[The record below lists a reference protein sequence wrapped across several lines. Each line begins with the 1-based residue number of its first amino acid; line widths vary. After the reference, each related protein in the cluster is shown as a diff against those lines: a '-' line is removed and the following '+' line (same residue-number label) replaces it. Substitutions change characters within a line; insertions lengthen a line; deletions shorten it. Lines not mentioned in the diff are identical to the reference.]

1 MIVLNIL
8 QASYWEHFK
17 FAKELALYLPVSDK
31 KRVELEIEMNR
42 NLIKEIH
49 ILQNKNK

>member
-31 KRVELEIEMNR
+31 KRVELEIEMNKI
-42 NLIKEIH
+42 IKEIH